1 MNRISK
7 SYPSTR
13 KQFYAISVLSLAYV
27 IAILDRHILVLM
39 VQPIQTDLG
48 INDTQMGLLIGMAF
62 AIFYTFLAIPIGWL
76 ADQYNRKK
84 LIALGIALWSGMTAL
99 SGLASNYYQLFLAR
113 IGVGVGEAT
122 LVPSA
127 LSMIADYFPPNTRG
141 RAIAIFQSG
150 IALGSGIALIVGGQ
164 LVAYAVQAG
173 DLYLPLVG
181 QVRPWQLVFYI
192 LGIPGLVVALIMLT
206 VEEPPRLDR
215 TNLDQRKLP
224 FSDALKFIQTHKRF
238 FSLHFLGMSIV
249 TIQGYAFMTWV
260 PSLFIR
266 KWDWNIETTSLV
278 YGSIMLLA
286 GPLGLFFGGMIAD
299 RKFSKGELDAHMR
312 LGVYAC
318 FIMLFFGTS
327 MPVMDNPY
335 LAATCLAPTTV
346 ASMYLTSAGSVA
358 LINTTPN
365 QYRAQVSACY
375 LFVINV
381 IGLTLGP
388 LSVPLISEQLLDNTD
403 ALDVGISTVIFIGG
417 TFSLIVLKHNL
428 SYYFSMVSKQI
439 SSQAEGIS

>member
-1 MNRISK
+1 M
-7 SYPSTR
+7 
-13 KQFYAISVLSLAYV
+13 LSLAYV

-39 VQPIQTDLG
+39 VQPVQTDLG
-48 INDTQMGLLIGMAF
+48 ITDTQMGLLIGMAF

-76 ADQYNRKK
+76 ADQYNRKN
-84 LIALGIALWSGMTAL
+84 LIALGIALWSSMTAL

-150 IALGSGIALIVGGQ
+150 IALGSGIALILGGQ
-164 LVAYAVQAG
+164 LVSYAVQAG
-173 DLYLPLVG
+173 DLHLPLVG

-206 VEEPPRLDR
+206 VEEPPRLER
-215 TNLDQRKLP
+215 TNLNQRKLP
-224 FSDALKFIQTHKRF
+224 FLNAIKFIQTHKKF
-238 FSLHFLGMSIV
+238 FSLHFLGMSFV
-249 TIQGYAFMTWV
+249 TIQGYAFMSWV

-266 KWDWNIETTSLV
+266 KWAWDIEAISLV
-278 YGSIMLLA
+278 YGGIMLAA
-286 GPLGLFFGGMIAD
+286 GPIGLFIGSMIAD
-299 RKFSKGELDAHMR
+299 RKFTDGELDAHMR
-312 LGVYAC
+312 LGIYAC
-318 FIMLFFGTS
+318 FMMICFGTS
-327 MPVMDNPY
+327 MAMMHNPY
-335 LAATCLAPTTV
+335 LAAVCLAPTTV

-358 LINTTPN
+358 LVNTTPN

-403 ALDVGISTVIFIGG
+403 ALDIGISTVIFIGG
-417 TFSLIVLKHNL
+417 TFSLIVLRHNL

-439 SSQAEGIS
+439 SSKAQEI

>member
-1 MNRISK
+1 M
-7 SYPSTR
+7 
-13 KQFYAISVLSLAYV
+13 LSLAYV

-39 VQPIQTDLG
+39 VQPVQTDLE

-84 LIALGIALWSGMTAL
+84 LIALGIALWSSMTAL

-164 LVAYAVQAG
+164 LVSYAVQAG
-173 DLYLPLVG
+173 DLHLPFIG

-215 TNLDQRKLP
+215 TNLNQRKLP
-224 FSDALKFIQTHKRF
+224 LSDAIKFIQTHKKF

-249 TIQGYAFMTWV
+249 TIQGYAFMSWV

-278 YGSIMLLA
+278 YGGIMLAA
-286 GPLGLFFGGMIAD
+286 GPLGLFIGGMIAD
-299 RKFSKGELDAHMR
+299 RKFTDGELDAHMR
-312 LGVYAC
+312 LGVYSC
-318 FIMLFFGTS
+318 FIMLLFGTS
-327 MPVMDNPY
+327 MSMMENPY
-335 LAATCLAPTTV
+335 LAAACLAPTTV

-358 LINTTPN
+358 LVNTTPN

-388 LSVPLISEQLLDNTD
+388 LSVPLISERLLDNTD

-417 TFSLIVLKHNL
+417 TFSLIVLRHNL
-428 SYYFSMVSKQI
+428 SYYFSMVAKEMSAQTKEI
-439 SSQAEGIS
+439 